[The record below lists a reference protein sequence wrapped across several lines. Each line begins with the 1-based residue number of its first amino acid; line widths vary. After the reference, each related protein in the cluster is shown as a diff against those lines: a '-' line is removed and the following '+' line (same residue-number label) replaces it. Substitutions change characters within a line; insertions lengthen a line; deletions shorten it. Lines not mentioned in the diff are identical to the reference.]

1 MANMHTT
8 LKNLTMAKDLLENA
22 TQEFEALI
30 EKVNIDD
37 SNEDGSNVKRGEL
50 EDACRLYYHIR
61 KEYDLVND
69 ARKKIGGQLEHMSY
83 NVIPNLMEVREVR
96 NITLDDVSTR
106 FALSHRT
113 SATMLNKQ
121 EVMDWLRG
129 IGAGDMITETVNA
142 SSLGSFVDEYVTEK
156 QIDPPDCIQVKRHSL
171 TSMTKVKSKEK

>member
-1 MANMHTT
+1 MANIRET
-8 LKNLTMAKDLLENA
+8 LQLLWYARENLEAAAIEI
-22 TQEFEALI
+22 EALI
-30 EKVNIDD
+30 ETVK
-37 SNEDGSNVKRGEL
+37 SGASTSEGSNVKRGEL

-61 KEYDLVND
+61 KEYDNVNEV
-69 ARKKIGGQLEHMSY
+69 RKKIGGQLEHMSY

-106 FALSHRT
+106 FSLSTRT

-121 EVMDWLRG
+121 EVMDWLRE

-156 QIDPPDCIQVKRHSL
+156 QIDPPDCVQVKRHSL